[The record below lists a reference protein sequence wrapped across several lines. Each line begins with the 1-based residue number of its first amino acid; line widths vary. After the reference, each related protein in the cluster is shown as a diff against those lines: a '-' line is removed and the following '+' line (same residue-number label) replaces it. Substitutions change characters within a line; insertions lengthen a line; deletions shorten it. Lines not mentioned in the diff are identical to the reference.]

1 MTIKERRLRPLFFTK
16 IFANQKFF
24 VLYLYQ
30 SEKRKCIK
38 MQKVEFEKVTT
49 KTQLEDMSELAT
61 KILKAYYDPI
71 VGEEIN
77 GAMLKS
83 FQSVEG
89 INKEIEEG
97 GEYYFVTHE
106 GARIGFV
113 AVEPKKEYYYLS
125 KFYLLEE
132 YRGKGLASQMF
143 SFVKEKALKSGYD
156 KIILNVNAANADT
169 IARYKHFGFVVKKDI
184 QRQVG
189 EDMYVH
195 DYVMQNDIA

>member
-1 MTIKERRLRPLFFTK
+1 MEK
-16 IFANQKFF
+16 IN
-24 VLYLYQ
+24 
-30 SEKRKCIK
+30 
-38 MQKVEFEKVTT
+38 FEKVEN
-49 KTQLEDMSELAT
+49 KTQLEDMSALAT

-71 VGEEIN
+71 VGEKIN

-89 INKEIEEG
+89 ISKEIEEG
-97 GEYYFVTHE
+97 GEYYFVTLGE
-106 GARIGFV
+106 KRVGFV
-113 AVEPKKEYYYLS
+113 AVEPKKDYYYLS

-132 YRGKGLASQMF
+132 FRGRGLASQMF
-143 SFVKEKALKSGYD
+143 AFVKDKALKCGYG

-189 EDMYVH
+189 DGMFVH

>member
-1 MTIKERRLRPLFFTK
+1 ME
-16 IFANQKFF
+16 
-24 VLYLYQ
+24 
-30 SEKRKCIK
+30 
-38 MQKVEFEKVTT
+38 KVEFEKVASQA
-49 KTQLEDMSELAT
+49 QLEDMSSLAT

-89 INKEIEEG
+89 ISKEIQEG
-97 GEYYFVTHE
+97 GEYFFVTLKGE
-106 GARIGFV
+106 RIGFV

-132 YRGKGLASQMF
+132 YRGRGLASKMF
-143 SFVKEKALKSGYD
+143 AFVKDKALKAGYD
-156 KIILNVNAANADT
+156 KIILNVNAANSDT
-169 IARYKHFGFVVKKDI
+169 IERYKHFGFVVKEDI
-184 QRQVG
+184 QRNVG
-189 EDMYVH
+189 KDMYVH